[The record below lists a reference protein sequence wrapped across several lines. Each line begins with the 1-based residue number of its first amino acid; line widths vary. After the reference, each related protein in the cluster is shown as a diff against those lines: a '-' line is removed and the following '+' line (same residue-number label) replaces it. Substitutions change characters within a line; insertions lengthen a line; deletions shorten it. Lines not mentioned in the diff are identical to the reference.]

1 MASSI
6 AASTS
11 GGGGLI
17 STADASG
24 NLNLVSGTTTIVAMT
39 SAGIAVT
46 GTLTASGTTTLV
58 TPVLGTPASGNL
70 ANCTGY
76 PVVSQAQM
84 ETGTDN
90 TAMVTPLAVNWHQ
103 GVAKCWLKANAAGTI
118 QVSYNIT
125 SITDGGVG
133 LITVTIGTDFSS
145 VNYVIHGNAL
155 YSAIAEPITVTAN
168 SQAAGSFTASG
179 RQNDGTL
186 RDPANWFFACWGDQ

>member
-1 MASSI
+1 MAASI
-6 AASTS
+6 AALTA
-11 GGGGLI
+11 GGGGLQ
-17 STADASG
+17 STSDASG

-39 SAGIAVT
+39 SAGVAVT

-145 VNYVIHGNAL
+145 VNYVVQGTAL
-155 YSAIAEPITVTAN
+155 YNGIPDTVNVT
-168 SQAAGSFTASG
+168 SQAAGSFTADA
-179 RQNDGTL
+179 RQNDGAL
-186 RDPANWFFACWGDQ
+186 FDPTNWFFVCWGDQ